1 MKKRITYTHETD
13 ADRTLEVT
21 GRPLMAAA
29 GEFDDPNRTYVLRL
43 DHIVIDFPT
52 ANILTETVI
61 PE

>member
-1 MKKRITYTHETD
+1 MKKTYTYTHELD
-13 ADRTLEVT
+13 ADRTLE
-21 GRPLMAAA
+21 
-29 GEFDDPNRTYVLRL
+29 VLRL